1 MNPRTLNPDEIRN
14 LLHTLTPRSPFG
26 ARDLAMLVLALHT
39 GLRVSELVGLDVSHV
54 ASSQGPRQ
62 TLDLPAGL
70 AKGGSGRLIPFN
82 QVARDAIADILAFN
96 QRRGFSVAPGAPLFV
111 NRRHQRLSTRYVQ
124 RLMEA
129 LRNQADL
136 DVHATPHTLRH
147 TFASQVARK
156 HGNLR
161 AVQALLGHRRL
172 ATVEIYT
179 HVDRQELA
187 EAVATLEQTLPQ
199 P

>member
-1 MNPRTLNPDEIRN
+1 MNPRILNPDELRD
-14 LLHTLTPRSPFG
+14 LLRTLDPRSPFG
-26 ARDLAMLVLALHT
+26 SRDLAMLTLALHT
-39 GLRVSELVGLDVSHV
+39 GLRVSELVGLDVSHA
-54 ASSQGPRQ
+54 ASSHGPRR

-70 AKGGSGRLIPFN
+70 AKGGSGRLIPLN
-82 QVARDAIADILAFN
+82 QVARDAIAAILAFN
-96 QRRGFSVAPGAPLFV
+96 ERRGFSVAPDAPLLV
-111 NRRHQRLSTRYVQ
+111 NRHHQRLSTRYVQ
-124 RLMEA
+124 RLMES
-129 LRNQADL
+129 LRDRADL

-147 TFASQVARK
+147 TFASQVARR

-187 EAVATLEQTLPQ
+187 EAVATLE
-199 P
+199 